1 MLSTLLT
8 LPLALAVL
16 EPITAHAPEQD
27 TTQKVLRVGMIGLDT
42 SHVSAFGKILNDA
55 AAKPDVAR
63 CSVVAAYPPGSDLP
77 FALERRKKYTAELAG
92 WGVEMVD
99 SIPELLTKVDVV
111 MLMTVDG
118 RPHLEQ
124 ALPVLRAGKP
134 LFIDKPLAGSLAD
147 AISIVQ
153 VAERLGVPLFT
164 SSSLRYTDG
173 ARAARAGEYGD
184 VIGADAYGPCTLE
197 EHHPDL
203 YWYGIHGVELLYT
216 AMGTGCE
223 SVVRSSTEGT
233 DVVTGT
239 WSNGR
244 LGTFRGIRD
253 GKSGYG
259 GTVFGTKAI
268 AQLGPYGGYR
278 PLVAEI
284 VRFFRSGESPVDVA
298 ESLEIFTFMEA
309 ADESKRR
316 GGVPVMLADVLER
329 ARGEARSRLQKL
341 NAARPR

>member
-8 LPLALAVL
+8 LPLALAL
-16 EPITAHAPEQD
+16 LDATTTNAPQQETAR
-27 TTQKVLRVGMIGLDT
+27 TVLRVGMIGLDT
-42 SHVSAFGKILNDA
+42 SHVSAFGKVLNDA
-55 AAKPDVAR
+55 AAKPDVAN
-63 CSVVAAYPPGSDLP
+63 CSVVAAYPPGSDLL
-77 FALERRKKYTAELAG
+77 FALERRKKYTAELEG
-92 WGVEMVD
+92 WGVEMVG

-147 AISIVQ
+147 AIAIVE

-164 SSSLRYTDG
+164 SSSLRYADG

-184 VIGADAYGPCTLE
+184 VIGADSYGPCTLE

-239 WSNGR
+239 WSDGR
-244 LGTFRGIRD
+244 LGTFRGIRH

-278 PLVAEI
+278 PLVVEV
-284 VRFFRSGESPVDVA
+284 VRFFRTGESPVSVA

-309 ADESKRR
+309 ADESKRL
-316 GGVPVMLADVLER
+316 GGVPVRLADVLER
-329 ARGEARSRLQKL
+329 AREEARTRLQKL